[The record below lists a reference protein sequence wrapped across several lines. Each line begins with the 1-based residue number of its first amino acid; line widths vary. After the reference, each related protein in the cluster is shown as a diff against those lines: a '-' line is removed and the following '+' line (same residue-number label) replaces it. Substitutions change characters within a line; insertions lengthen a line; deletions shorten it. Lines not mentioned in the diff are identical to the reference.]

1 MQIQELNTS
10 SENANKII
18 NEFPKDFMEDK
29 NRCNELTQK
38 LIIKTKRNT
47 ELKYEEFFTKKKTLF
62 NNDRWRETCIFKIW

>member
-47 ELKYEEFFTKKKTLF
+47 ELKYEEFFTKKRHYL
-62 NNDRWRETCIFKIW
+62 IMVL